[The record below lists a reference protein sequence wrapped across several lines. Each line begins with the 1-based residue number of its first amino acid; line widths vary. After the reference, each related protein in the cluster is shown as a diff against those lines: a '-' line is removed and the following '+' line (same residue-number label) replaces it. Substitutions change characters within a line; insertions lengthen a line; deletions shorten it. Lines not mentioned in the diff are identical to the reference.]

1 MHDWD
6 DDYSVSVFTA
16 ATGAHRKSLAKQR
29 ALDELLNALPQWAN
43 KARTFEDDMVLEI
56 SDAARVLID
65 SYSDKAA
72 RLMMGDFS
80 ALTNAPI
87 NASVVES
94 MRFVVDVL
102 KVDPATIG
110 AFFQSKHFAAVPSVQ
125 LSARLFSTYK
135 QILRLSKTLPD
146 PTSQKVATSSRGFS
160 TTFSTP
166 RPMPRTAAVTLR
178 MQSWRSS

>member
-29 ALDELLNALPQWAN
+29 ALDDLLNALPQWAN
-43 KARTFEDDMVLEI
+43 KARTFEDDMALEI
-56 SDAARVLID
+56 SDAERVLID

-80 ALTNAPI
+80 ALT
-87 NASVVES
+87 
-94 MRFVVDVL
+94 
-102 KVDPATIG
+102 PATIG